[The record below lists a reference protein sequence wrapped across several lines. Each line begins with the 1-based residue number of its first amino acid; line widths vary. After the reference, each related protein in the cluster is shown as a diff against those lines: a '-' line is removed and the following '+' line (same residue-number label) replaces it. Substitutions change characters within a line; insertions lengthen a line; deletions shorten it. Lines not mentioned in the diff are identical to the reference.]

1 MLQPGNEANR
11 DSRVQNTQHLTQIIS
26 AAVGLLWLKD
36 EVRLTLHSDVGVGDV
51 ELDNILFRL
60 LPVTTEH
67 AGEIAG
73 LQWAE
78 TFIPLADIQIEQQS
92 HKNPKKCFY

>member
-1 MLQPGNEANR
+1 
-11 DSRVQNTQHLTQIIS
+11 VQQLVCS
-26 AAVGLLWLKD
+26 GPRD

-51 ELDNILFRL
+51 ELDNVLFRL

-78 TFIPLADIQIEQQS
+78 TFIPLADIQIEQVS
-92 HKNPKKCFY
+92 HKKCFY

>member
-1 MLQPGNEANR
+1 
-11 DSRVQNTQHLTQIIS
+11 VQQLVCS
-26 AAVGLLWLKD
+26 GPRD

-51 ELDNILFRL
+51 ELDNVLFRL

-78 TFIPLADIQIEQQS
+78 TFIPLADIQIEQLS
-92 HKNPKKCFY
+92 HKKCFY